1 MDHEIAVPPGQIAD
15 YIATRTE
22 GLENSRTAQVGI
34 PVYKLNGIIA
44 HLRALDQLHR
54 GENVDLL
61 TPPKY
66 EPEPHRLIKVADVD
80 KARLLIG
87 AGNES
92 EIEAIRQGNINMAWH
107 ILNEDVLGNAR
118 PGAVD
123 PALDGRAGAIG
134 ECEAFLNCILINRE
148 FSYSIKPGT
157 DWQRLPFGPVTRID
171 ADALA
176 YAIDIESAGDGWVRQ
191 SESMPGT
198 ITYEAGMAVEFDA
211 LPEPIKQAISR
222 LEMHRSCIGADTALP
237 DVVTSLLRPY
247 RRMRLS

>member
-15 YIATRTE
+15 YIATRIE

-61 TPPKY
+61 CPPDY
-66 EPEPHRLIKVADVD
+66 QPVSHRLVRADQAEFD
-80 KARLLIG
+80 AR
-87 AGNES
+87 AS
-92 EIEAIRQGNINMAWH
+92 AIA
-107 ILNEDVLGNAR
+107 
-118 PGAVD
+118 
-123 PALDGRAGAIG
+123 
-134 ECEAFLNCILINRE
+134 ECEVFTGRILIQRE
-148 FSYSIKPGT
+148 FSHVVKPGT
-157 DWQRLPFGPVTRID
+157 EWQRLEFTPVTRID

-176 YAIDIESAGDGWVRQ
+176 YAIDIDSAGDGWVRQ

-237 DVVTSLLRPY
+237 DVVTALLRPY